1 MVLSPPKTSSRGST
15 GPAPST
21 RDWNV
26 GVMSTPLLP
35 RSVLMSLTITPGRDS
50 VTSSSVML
58 LYACMIGNCS
68 RMSSFSSDSL
78 SNSLS
83 LSSSSSSSSS
93 SLSMYLLRRA
103 ARCTSSSTGGS
114 T

>member
-21 RDWNV
+21 RDCNV

-68 RMSSFSSDSL
+68 LMSSFS

-83 LSSSSSSSSS
+83 LSLSSSSSSS

-103 ARCTSSSTGGS
+103 ARCTSGSTGGS